1 MPAPTNAMWFR
12 ANAIDGS
19 LNPIMDSVAASSSPG
34 DGMVAVTGVPAGVT
48 FEAVRALMY
57 AGCGPLFG
65 WGGGGFKFSV
75 PYFNLITPNAV
86 PIGWISL
93 PTNPSATNTITLNGS
108 AWTFVAS
115 GAVGNQTN
123 IGGSAAAT
131 MTALVTSLNASADAQ
146 VAKNTYAVSP
156 ASPTTLQITS
166 KTAGT
171 ANNGY
176 TLATNVSGG
185 SVSPGGVMA
194 NGMTSAVPAVFTIP

>member
-19 LNPIMDSVAASSSPG
+19 LNPIMDSAAASSSPG

-48 FEAVRALMY
+48 AEVVRTLLYSA
-57 AGCGPLFG
+57 CGILFG
-65 WGGGGFKFSV
+65 WGSGGFKFSV

-86 PIGWISL
+86 PVGWISL
-93 PTNPSATNTITLNGS
+93 PTNPIATNTITLNGN

-115 GAVGNQTN
+115 GAVGNQAN
-123 IGGSAAAT
+123 IGGNAAAT
-131 MTALVTSLNASADAQ
+131 MTTLVTNLNASADAQ
-146 VAKNTYAVSP
+146 VAKNTYAVLP
-156 ASPTTLQITS
+156 GSPTTLQITS

-171 ANNGY
+171 GNNGY

-185 SVSPGGVMA
+185 TVSPGGMTG
-194 NGMTSAVPAVFTIP
+194 GMTYANPAVFTIP